1 MKTRI
6 VLKSFETLS
15 FPVLTQEIPMGAT
28 GGGNRNA
35 QPSLIPG
42 SMKCGETFR
51 NRTKEFRGDS
61 GRTQARA

>member
-6 VLKSFETLS
+6 VLKSFESLS
-15 FPVLTQEIPMGAT
+15 FPVFTQEIRTEPA
-28 GGGNRNA
+28 GGNRNA

-42 SMKCGETFR
+42 SVKCGESVR
-51 NRTKEFRGDS
+51 GRMKEFRGDN